1 MLRSAILPTLLA
13 LILHGAVLGLLLHSW
28 DSPPPEVSSV
38 EPLYIAVRVVNVA
51 PLSARAGT
59 SKPKPLVQVSKPV
72 PQSSQ
77 IPEPSVREEE
87 LVQAPS
93 IVPSEEPE
101 GGPMTNAVSEDE
113 VLNEPEV
120 DEALLGADLMRAIA
134 AEEGARAAVTDDEQV
149 MAYIG
154 QIQRDIAKNW
164 SRPPSARNGMQA
176 ILRVFLVPTGEL
188 VDVQIAESSGNTAF
202 DRSAMV
208 AVEKVSR
215 FSVPDQPA
223 LFEKS
228 FREFTLLFRPED
240 LRL

>member
-1 MLRSAILPTLLA
+1 MT
-13 LILHGAVLGLLLHSW
+13 
-28 DSPPPEVSSV
+28 D
-38 EPLYIAVRVVNVA
+38 
-51 PLSARAGT
+51 AG
-59 SKPKPLVQVSKPV
+59 
-72 PQSSQ
+72 
-77 IPEPSVREEE
+77 
-87 LVQAPS
+87 
-93 IVPSEEPE
+93 
-101 GGPMTNAVSEDE
+101 SEDE
-113 VLNEPEV
+113 VREEPEV
-120 DEALLGADLMRAIA
+120 DKALLEVDLMRAIA

-154 QIQRDIAKNW
+154 QIQTDIAQNW

-202 DRSAMV
+202 DRSALI

-223 LFEKS
+223 LFEQS